1 MLWTPSSRG
10 EWAQTSGK
18 HLSYLAGFC
27 ILILLI
33 YKLTINPNVRA
44 HAGRFIHLYIK
55 RAKNALDCEFPPNI
69 GFFSAT
75 RIHALVLFHTLI
87 YKCICISHVLIAK
100 LKLRM
105 LECAEIRLAN
115 NHLKMLRRHGIDA
128 SYVAISREARKKRLE
143 ETGLDE

>member
-10 EWAQTSGK
+10 EWAQTSAK
-18 HLSYLAGFC
+18 HLSYFAGLC
-27 ILILLI
+27 ILILLL
-33 YKLTINPNVRA
+33 YKLAVNPRVRA
-44 HAGRFIHLYIK
+44 HARSCIHLYIK

-69 GFFSAT
+69 GLFSAVK
-75 RIHALVLFHTLI
+75 IHALVLFHTLI
-87 YKCICISHVLIAK
+87 YRCICISHVLIAK

-105 LECAEIRLAN
+105 LECAEMRLAN

-143 ETGLDE
+143 GTDPDE